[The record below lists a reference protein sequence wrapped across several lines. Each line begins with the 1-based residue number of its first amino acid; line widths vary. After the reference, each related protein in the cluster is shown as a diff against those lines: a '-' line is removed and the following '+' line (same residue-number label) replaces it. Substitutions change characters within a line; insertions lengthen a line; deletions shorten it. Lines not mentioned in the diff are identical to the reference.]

1 MANETKTKDPESQEK
16 GKELQKAPM
25 AAVSP
30 FEEMERLMQRMSEGI
45 LPRGWLRRLRWEW
58 PDVPALPEMRWP
70 RVDVV
75 DREEDVLVRAEVPG
89 VDKKDLEI
97 SVTDNALTIKG
108 ESRHEEKEE
117 KGEYYRH
124 EISAASFARTVALP
138 ADVDGTRAKASSKD
152 GVVEIVIPKLAKSK
166 RHSIKVD

>member
-1 MANETKTKDPESQEK
+1 MANETKEAESREK
-16 GKELQKAPM
+16 SRELQKSPV

-30 FEEMERLMQRMSEGI
+30 FEEMDRLMQRMAEGI
-45 LPRGWLRRLRWEW
+45 FPRGWLRPWRWEW
-58 PDVPALPEMRWP
+58 PDLPALPEVRWP

-75 DREEDVLVRAEVPG
+75 DREEDVLVRAEIPG

-108 ESRHEEKEE
+108 ATKREQKEE

-124 EISAASFARTVALP
+124 EISEASFARTVALP

-152 GVVEIVIPKLAKSK
+152 GMVEIVIPKLAKSK
-166 RHSIKVD
+166 RHTIKVD